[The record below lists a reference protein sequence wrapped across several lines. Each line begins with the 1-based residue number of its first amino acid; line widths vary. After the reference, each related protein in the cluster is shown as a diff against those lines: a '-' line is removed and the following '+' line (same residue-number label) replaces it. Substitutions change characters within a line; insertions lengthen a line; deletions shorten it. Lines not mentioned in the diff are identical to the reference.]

1 MLGHEWSAIAFF
13 NSNFRSRPLSTAH
26 RKLGARTS
34 VLNPRVSVSFMTN
47 TSSLQQLDKQHLLR
61 DFSALVEKD
70 RRDTATLLAYIAEID
85 RRKLYLEHA
94 CPSMFAFCTTRFHM
108 SEAIAA
114 KRIRAGRAAYA
125 FPCILDM
132 VARGEL
138 HLSGIHQLAGH
149 LTEENYEEV
158 LQGARHKSMR
168 EIEGLIAEISP
179 KPDVPTSIRALP
191 ARKTSAPVETAPES
205 PESPQPSNAVSAS
218 MKPPSRV
225 VPLSPRR
232 YKLQVTIGEETR
244 DKLGELQAL
253 LSHQIPD
260 GNPAEILDR
269 ALDALLTET
278 KKRKAALA
286 DKPRRSGKQSDSK
299 TRAIPAQTRRAVF
312 NRDERRCAFV
322 DTEGRRCSSKWQV
335 EFHHRTPYARG
346 GTHDIEN
353 IELRCRAHNQ
363 YEAELEYGALFM
375 ETRRHCYPERELTR
389 E

>member
-1 MLGHEWSAIAFF
+1 
-13 NSNFRSRPLSTAH
+13 
-26 RKLGARTS
+26 
-34 VLNPRVSVSFMTN
+34 MTH
-47 TSSLQQLDKQHLLR
+47 TSSLRNLDKEHLLR

-108 SEAIAA
+108 SEAVAA
-114 KRIRAGRAAYA
+114 RRIRAGRATCR
-125 FPCILDM
+125 FPCILGM

-149 LTEENYEEV
+149 LTDENHGKV
-158 LQGARHKSMR
+158 LKRAKHRSMR
-168 EIEGLIAEISP
+168 EIERLIAEISP

-191 ARKTSAPVETAPES
+191 IRKTENHLPIETAPAS
-205 PESPQPSNAVSAS
+205 APSAQPSRAFPTST
-218 MKPPSRV
+218 KPTSRV

-232 YKLQVTIGEETR
+232 FKLQVTIGEETR
-244 DKLGELQAL
+244 DKLDELRAL

-260 GNPAEILDR
+260 GDPAEILDR
-269 ALDALLTET
+269 ALDALLAET
-278 KKRKAALA
+278 KKKKAALT
-286 DKPRRSGKQSDSK
+286 DSPRRTQKNSRSK
-299 TRAIPAQTRRAVF
+299 TRAIPAQTRRQVF
-312 NRDERRCAFV
+312 NRDEGQCAFV
-322 DTEGRRCSSKWQV
+322 DSEGRRCSSTWQV

-346 GTHDIEN
+346 GKHDIEN

-375 ETRRHCYPERELTR
+375 ETRRHSRSAHR
-389 E
+389 RSG